1 MNCLTC
7 LQPLPEGHYIQHHS
21 SCLETLF
28 GSSTL
33 NIELAADR
41 RALTQS
47 LPSFASGYSIAGV
60 QMKCHLTINDGGL
73 NLADVGGTFIL
84 KPSPERYPFAA
95 ENEHASMVLMRNL
108 GFDVPPCS
116 LLSLGD
122 GHKVFVIRRFDRTTD
137 GKKIHQEDAM
147 QALGASNLRSEN
159 KYTAASY
166 QVVLELA
173 IKHGGLPSGLELF
186 RRLVFSYLIGNDD
199 HHMKNI
205 AFVKQPFRLAPV
217 YDVLASSLFSNSPLS
232 STMALSFLTHGEPEY
247 LQQMGNG
254 FYSGGDFVQL
264 AEAAGLDA
272 PVARETI
279 LNLVAKIKA
288 EAPKTVQTSL
298 MPPDMKDHYL
308 DLVKR
313 RARFVELLD
322 LG

>member
-33 NIELAADR
+33 NIELATDR
-41 RALTQS
+41 RTFVES
-47 LPSFASGYSIAGV
+47 LPAFTSGYSITGV
-60 QMKCHLTINDGGL
+60 QMKCHLTVNNGGL
-73 NLADVGGTFIL
+73 KLADAGGTFIL
-84 KPSPERYPFAA
+84 KPSPEQYPFAA
-95 ENEHASMVLMRNL
+95 ENEHASMLLMRNL

-122 GHKVFVIRRFDRTTD
+122 DHKVFVIRRFDRTAD

-159 KYTAASY
+159 KYSAASY
-166 QVVLELA
+166 QTVLELT
-173 IKHGGLPSGLELF
+173 IKHGGLPSGIELF

-199 HHMKNI
+199 HHLKNI
-205 AFVKQPFRLAPV
+205 SFLKQPFKLAPV

-232 STMALSFLTHGEPEY
+232 STMALRFLTHGEPDY
-247 LQQMGNG
+247 FQQMGNG

-279 LNLVAKIKA
+279 HNLVQRVKT
-288 EAPKTVQTSL
+288 EVSKTVQASL
-298 MPPDMKDHYL
+298 LPPNIKDQYL
-308 DLVKR
+308 DLVR
-313 RARFVELLD
+313 RRIRFVELLD